1 MSFLHLYN
9 YQSNDQSMSQST
21 LFWEPK
27 LITRVIY
34 RASFYPMFNTWVSL
48 KAYVKAKKKKCLV
61 VLLWSKTD
69 RVGRSDFYFILF
81 LFFYLSYGL
90 VEAKEAKQVIKTT
103 FNVKG
108 CYMVGLLNTYMQLY
122 SNMNAQ
128 KIWIRIQWL
137 PLAAMDLSSVM
148 KPLPSKLP
156 YLPEVSSSRTL

>member
-1 MSFLHLYN
+1 MYN
-9 YQSNDQSMSQST
+9 VRSGENT
-21 LFWEPK
+21 PK
-27 LITRVIY
+27 KWWNLGINSLLISKSSHFTCVQDGVGFSPPKMTSPLR
-34 RASFYPMFNTWVSL
+34 P
-48 KAYVKAKKKKCLV
+48 KKKCLV

-69 RVGRSDFYFILF
+69 RVGRSDFFLILF
-81 LFFYLSYGL
+81 IFWFFYLSYGL

-128 KIWIRIQWL
+128 TNWIRIQWL